1 MHDNDDDKPYRSF
14 SGSDLTMILTAAFF
28 GLAFLVGFIW
38 VVTTDDPFGDFIPK
52 GKPAPVEHHQQETP
66 GEVPVTLP
74 AKS

>member
-1 MHDNDDDKPYRSF
+1 MHEDDDEKSVRMF

-38 VVTTDDPFGDFIPK
+38 VMTSDDPFGIP
-52 GKPAPVEHHQQETP
+52 GAKPAPVEHHQQETP

-74 AKS
+74 PKS